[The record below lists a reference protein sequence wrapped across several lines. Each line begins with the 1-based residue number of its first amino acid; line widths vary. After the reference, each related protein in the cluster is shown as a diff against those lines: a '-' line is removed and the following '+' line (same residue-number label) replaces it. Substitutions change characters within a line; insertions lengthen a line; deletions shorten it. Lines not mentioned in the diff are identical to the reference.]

1 MDFEELVEIKKEIAQ
16 IEKKR
21 SELAIERNKFN
32 DEANKYEDKESVFYK
47 RNANKVKELQS
58 EINDLANEAKTKRI
72 DLEDKLDEIKKS
84 KINELERRKN
94 KLEELNDTEKTN
106 LTERN
111 AEIKE
116 NIESKQKLIGNL
128 ESDFKK
134 FQERKQKIENEMQ
147 EKSDIAKSILQDD
160 LNKINNKIT
169 ANRDEYNKYDE
180 ELKEL
185 KEELEIIEL
194 EKPEE
199 EFLKCEEQIRT
210 IRNINYDNLEE
221 QIIKEKLND
230 SEPEKEEIVEEKEE
244 TSEVEPKQEKQE
256 VLEEKEKIIDLE
268 PKQEDEKIV
277 EEKHDI
283 KPELVITDEANK
295 TTDTQKNKIQDFRLE
310 KMYTPYTPEIKSITM
325 SITEKGI
332 VKYTIEYE
340 KDEPTNI
347 SIGGKK
353 YPYYKRKE
361 YNKLVDRMKE
371 RMDENSSSFV
381 DPYLMDNLDEKNRSK
396 MLTAIKNGELNL
408 QFDIKYDM
416 ENYKKIPFRYR
427 RQFKKIAKG
436 AKESGLEVNNFKT
449 KTSFGNILK
458 NLFSKQK
465 EQQILPEGKPITR
478 EQQEQMPQIGD
489 SAKETFRKSLRNMNG
504 MENIGIKADEAL
516 QNAINQSTEN
526 IHKQKTKAK
535 SVETEKEDFEEQI

>member
-16 IEKKR
+16 IEEKR

-516 QNAINQSTEN
+516 QNAFNQSTEN

>member
-16 IEKKR
+16 IEEKR

-277 EEKHDI
+277 EGKHDI